1 MKKLRVAVIGCGDFA
16 KNFVNLFKAHPYVEQ
31 VFCCDLVAER
41 AEEYAAKFDIET
53 IPTYADVLAREDINA
68 VAIFT
73 ERHTHA
79 PLVIAAL
86 EAGKDV
92 YSAVPMAC
100 TPEECEA
107 IIDAVKRT
115 GRTYMMGET
124 CIYYPCAMYCKQEME
139 KGTFGKFVYG
149 ESQYF
154 HDLSHFPKRYVEHMP
169 SYTLPPFFYPTHST
183 AMILHA
189 TGAHVTRVTA
199 FGYRDE
205 DERYRA
211 EANPWQNEFSDEF
224 SLMQLSNGGVARV
237 SECRRIGYKSPSS
250 YINGFYGT
258 KGSYQFSNAQHT
270 VVTIDPR
277 VHAQDVSDE
286 VNPAAMTENKNDPD
300 FKTKAANHVWQW
312 NSFAPIQQAEVDRL
326 PESYRAISEE
336 NGHMASHQ
344 LLIDDFCTAVYEG
357 KLPTVNAW
365 VAARYTIPGLIAH
378 RSAQMGGVPLDVPD
392 FGDPPEK

>member
-1 MKKLRVAVIGCGDFA
+1 
-16 KNFVNLFKAHPYVEQ
+16 
-31 VFCCDLVAER
+31 
-41 AEEYAAKFDIET
+41 
-53 IPTYADVLAREDINA
+53 
-68 VAIFT
+68 
-73 ERHTHA
+73 
-79 PLVIAAL
+79 
-86 EAGKDV
+86 
-92 YSAVPMAC
+92 
-100 TPEECEA
+100 
-107 IIDAVKRT
+107 
-115 GRTYMMGET
+115 
-124 CIYYPCAMYCKQEME
+124 
-139 KGTFGKFVYG
+139 
-149 ESQYF
+149 
-154 HDLSHFPKRYVEHMP
+154 
-169 SYTLPPFFYPTHST
+169 
-183 AMILHA
+183 
-189 TGAHVTRVTA
+189 
-199 FGYRDE
+199 
-205 DERYRA
+205 
-211 EANPWQNEFSDEF
+211 
-224 SLMQLSNGGVARV
+224 MQLSNGGVARV

-312 NSFAPIQQAEVDRL
+312 NSFAPVQYDEVARL
-326 PESYRAISEE
+326 PESYRTMSEE

-392 FGDPPEK
+392 FGDPPENW